1 MVDLNSAEDFQSIRD
16 LFPILRKCVYLNSNS
31 LGAVPNQ
38 VAEDLMSFYKA
49 WAENGVG
56 AWRETWWDLPSK
68 IGYKL
73 SFLLGAGNTEITM
86 IPNASIAHWVALSTQ
101 FGIKNGTRNKVV
113 MTDHDFPSSIYAV
126 SEIARFMEW
135 EVELIPSFGQP
146 GIEVETIINKI
157 DERTLFVATS
167 HVYFKSGYI
176 QDISKIS
183 DRAQHVGAITLIDG
197 YHAPGSIPVNLT
209 DLGVDFYVGGCL
221 KWLCGGPGNAFLFVS
236 KNLKSKIKPR
246 LTGWF
251 AHNNPFVFSSD
262 MEFTEGAYKFMSGTP
277 AVPSLYTASAGLDI
291 IANVGVSQIR
301 EKSQE
306 QTRLIIDKAAER
318 GFILFS
324 PDEDGFRGG
333 SVSLSIPYGYPVKQ
347 ALEEH
352 GIIIDYRKGVG
363 REPDI
368 IRVGPHFYTRD
379 EEINIFFDTLD
390 EIYSSE
396 EYKNYPDE
404 IKTVT

>member
-1 MVDLNSAEDFQSIRD
+1 MINLNRAEDFKSIRD
-16 LFPILRKCVYLNSNS
+16 LFPILHKCVYLNSNS
-31 LGAVPNQ
+31 LGAVPTK
-38 VAEDLMSFYKA
+38 VAEDLMSFYTD
-49 WAENGVG
+49 WAEKGVN
-56 AWRETWWDLPSK
+56 AWREMWWELPSR
-68 IGYKL
+68 IGNKL
-73 SFLLGAGNTEITM
+73 SFLLGAGNDEITM
-86 IPNASIAHWVALSTQ
+86 ISNASIAHWVALSTQ
-101 FGIKNGTRNKVV
+101 FGIKNGTRNKIV
-113 MTDHDFPSSIYAV
+113 MTDHDFPSSLYAV

-135 EVELIPSFGQP
+135 EVELIPSHGQP
-146 GIEVETIINKI
+146 GIDVETIINKI

-167 HVYFKSGYI
+167 HVYFRSGYI
-176 QDISKIS
+176 QDISEIS
-183 DRAQHVGAITLIDG
+183 ERAQRVGAITLIDG

-221 KWLCGGPGNAFLFVS
+221 KWLCGGPGNAFLFVN
-236 KNLKSKIKPR
+236 KNLESKIKPR

-251 AHNNPFVFSSD
+251 AHNNPFVFSTE
-262 MEFTEGAYKFMSGTP
+262 MEFTKGSSKFMSGTP

-291 IANVGVSQIR
+291 ISNVGVSQIR

-318 GFILFS
+318 DFILFS
-324 PDEDGFRGG
+324 PDENGIRGG
-333 SVSLSIPYGYPVKQ
+333 SVSLAIPHGYQVKQ
-347 ALEEH
+347 ALGER

-368 IRVGPHFYTRD
+368 IRVGPHFYTRN
-379 EEINIFFDTLD
+379 EEINVFFDTLD

>member
-1 MVDLNSAEDFQSIRD
+1 MVDLNSAEGFQSIRD
-16 LFPILRKCVYLNSNS
+16 LFPILNKCVYLNSNS
-31 LGAVPNQ
+31 LGAVPTQ
-38 VAEDLMSFYKA
+38 VAEDLISFYKA
-49 WAENGVG
+49 WAENGVS
-56 AWRETWWDLPSK
+56 AWRETWWELPRK
-68 IGYKL
+68 IGRKL
-73 SFLLGAGNTEITM
+73 SFLLGAGNDEITM
-86 IPNASIAHWVALSTQ
+86 IPNASIAYWVALSTQ
-101 FGIKNGTRNKVV
+101 FGIKNGTRNKIV
-113 MTDHDFPSSIYAV
+113 MTDHDFPSSLYAV

-135 EVELIPSFGQP
+135 EVELIPSYGQP
-146 GIEVETIINKI
+146 GIDVETIINKI

-183 DRAQHVGAITLIDG
+183 DRAKRVGAITLIDG

-221 KWLCGGPGNAFLFVS
+221 KWLCGGPGNAFLYVS

-318 GFILFS
+318 GFVLFS

-333 SVSLSIPYGYPVKQ
+333 SVSLSIPFGYPVKQ

-352 GIIIDYRKGVG
+352 GIIIDYRKGLG
-363 REPDI
+363 QEPDI
-368 IRVGPHFYTRD
+368 IRVGPHFYTSD
-379 EEINIFFDTLD
+379 EEINVFFDTLD